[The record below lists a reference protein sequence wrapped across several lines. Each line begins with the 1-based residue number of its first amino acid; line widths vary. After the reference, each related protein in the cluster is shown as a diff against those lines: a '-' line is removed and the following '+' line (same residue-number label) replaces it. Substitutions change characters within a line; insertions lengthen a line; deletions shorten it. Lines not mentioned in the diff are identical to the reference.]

1 MSLQELPTAQVCRS
15 PLLYPFRVNRGDGLG
30 EDNLL
35 EPPHLRS
42 PEPPHFATY
51 NRMPDG
57 FDATGDAAQTVI
69 VVLSPLDELAFL
81 CIVHLFDVFVFMYV
95 QDFLRDSYI
104 RA

>member
-1 MSLQELPTAQVCRS
+1 
-15 PLLYPFRVNRGDGLG
+15 LG
-30 EDNLL
+30 EDDLF

-57 FDATGDAAQTVI
+57 LNGPGYAAQAVI